1 MKPSR
6 RRVLAGAASVLGSSI
21 AGCVDTFNSSSD
33 PFDGTITEV
42 SAYYPRKQP
51 TFQVLRAAST
61 DPADF
66 SVEVKTLGDLPQ
78 EVKHEALV
86 SITRGIF
93 AGVRKNL
100 IQIDDPLVVEYGSE
114 YFHLG
119 TSFRGF
125 GTERNDEDIL
135 SLDVTLA
142 GNEIT
147 FTVTNEAQ
155 QYAEITTWGAPPF
168 GPLFAWDGDPHFLE
182 HDQYNQN
189 GFLIT
194 DGNKVYQGSSASTR
208 ENITKPSVFLEVGE
222 SFDATYTV
230 PGTIDGEA
238 SIYLDVFSANPV
250 TTTVWNVTLTD

>member
-1 MKPSR
+1 MRPSR
-6 RRVLAGAASVLGSSI
+6 RRVLAGTGSVLASSI
-21 AGCVDTFNSSSD
+21 AGCLDNFNSSSD

-42 SAYYPRKQP
+42 SAYHPIEQP
-51 TFQVLRAAST
+51 TFQVLHASST
-61 DPADF
+61 DPTDF
-66 SVEVKTLGDLPQ
+66 SVEAKTLGDLPQ
-78 EVKHEALV
+78 EVKHEALI

-93 AGVRKNL
+93 VGVRKNL

-114 YFHLG
+114 YFHLN

-135 SLDVTLA
+135 SLDATLA

-147 FTVTNEAQ
+147 ITVTNEAQ

-189 GFLIT
+189 GFIIT
-194 DGNKVYQGSSASTR
+194 DDDKLYQGSSGSTR

-222 SFDATYTV
+222 SLDTTYTI

-238 SIYLDVFSANPV
+238 SIYLDLFSVNPV
-250 TTTVWNVTLTD
+250 TTTVWNVAITE